1 MAAYNRNYDC
11 KNITFIEISPIWLNN
26 LKPSE
31 RKKITF
37 LFTISSSPPLALC
50 ACGLVG
56 ITTFFPLVMPLVVV
70 DHLVFSRSANE
81 QLSATDLVTVGQLGR
96 TRLL

>member
-11 KNITFIEISPIWLNN
+11 KNITFIEISSIWLNN

-37 LFTISSSPPLALC
+37 LFTVSSSPPLALC

-56 ITTFFPLVMPLVVV
+56 NH
-70 DHLVFSRSANE
+70 HLLPPSYAAGS
-81 QLSATDLVTVGQLGR
+81 G
-96 TRLL
+96 